1 MENFKEAL
9 QWCRDI
15 NGVGLYTYTFEWVE
29 QFIPLIEVS
38 PRMAPPLRGWGEFS
52 EFLEVWGS
60 TTPSEQVRVGV
71 GRMVSQLFCL
81 YGYDLVTN
89 RPVTTK
95 EALKERISAQF
106 NGAGFTEYSIMS
118 IYNTLVNVITDL
130 CDVASL
136 NGFSFYDVF
145 ENRGFDPAL
154 LHSVLGTT
162 PAQIGQP
169 TAATGQPT
177 AEQTVTATAS
187 TKGRPRNVYTERLRT
202 HMVYE
207 LMKRVGIKLRTYDKT
222 DIARFIRAAI
232 GGNTSTEIRDS
243 NIYKKHLLD
252 DPTPQEEAIISALF
266 EPFDKKQTS
275 DK

>member
-1 MENFKEAL
+1 
-9 QWCRDI
+9 
-15 NGVGLYTYTFEWVE
+15 
-29 QFIPLIEVS
+29 
-38 PRMAPPLRGWGEFS
+38 MAPPLRGWGEFS

-60 TTPSEQVRVGV
+60 TTPSEQVRMGV

-95 EALKERISAQF
+95 EALKEHISAQF
-106 NGAGFTEYSIMS
+106 NGTGFTEYSIMS

-187 TKGRPRNVYTERLRT
+187 TKRGPRNAYTERVRT
-202 HMVYE
+202 HIVYE
-207 LMKRVGIKLRTYDKT
+207 LMKRAGMIDLQILDNTQ
-222 DIARFIRAAI
+222 IATFVRAVI
-232 GGNTSTEIRDS
+232 GGNPDVEIRRTNCYRYINERLSRKD
-243 NIYKKHLLD
+243 
-252 DPTPQEEAIISALF
+252 EATISALF
-266 EPFDKKQTS
+266 EPFDKKQTR